1 MTFFKS
7 GAKRGH
13 MKDFMYTKCCAKG
26 FFSEISIL
34 EDKWLVK
41 KVKKNEKM
49 RFSLQRVGIGKK
61 CRI

>member
-26 FFSEISIL
+26 FFSEISIS
-34 EDKWLVK
+34 EDKWLAK

-49 RFSLQRVGIGKK
+49 RFSLQRVGIGKS